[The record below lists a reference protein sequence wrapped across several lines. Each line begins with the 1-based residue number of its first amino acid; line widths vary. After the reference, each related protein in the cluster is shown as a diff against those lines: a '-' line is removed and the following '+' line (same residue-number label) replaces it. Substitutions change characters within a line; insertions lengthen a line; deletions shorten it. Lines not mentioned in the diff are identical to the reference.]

1 MEKQIILSGIQPTG
15 KLHLGNYLGAVKNF
29 VELQNHHHCYF
40 MVADLH
46 SLTANYDPATKQA
59 QILETAKEYLAA
71 GLDPKKCHIFIQ
83 SYVPQHT
90 ELAWVFNTLTPMAF
104 LERMTQFKDKAAAQK
119 TNINTGLFTYPTLM
133 AADILIYKATAVPVG
148 IDQEQHLE
156 LTRQIA
162 KFFNNKFSQ
171 TFPEP
176 KSLKTEIP
184 KVMSLLE
191 PNKKM
196 AKSLG
201 DNHCIYLD
209 DEPETIAK
217 KLSKAV
223 TDTGDGKSNGAHNL
237 LDLLKTFSAP
247 EVYAKFVNEQKS
259 GAIRYSELKAQL
271 ATDIAAHFSG
281 FRETKKKLKDGAVK
295 KILDKGAKAANKV
308 ASATMKE
315 VRVKIGI
322 R

>member
-1 MEKQIILSGIQPTG
+1 MEKQTILSGIQPTG

-46 SLTANYDPATKQA
+46 SITADYDPKQKQA
-59 QILETAKEYLAA
+59 QILQTAKEYLAA
-71 GLDPKKCHIFIQ
+71 GVNPKKCHIFIQ
-83 SYVPQHT
+83 SHVPEHT
-90 ELAWVFNTLTPMAF
+90 ELAWIFNTLTPIAF
-104 LERMTQFKDKAAAQK
+104 LERMTQYKDKSTSQK
-119 TNINTGLFTYPTLM
+119 SNINTGLFTYPVLQ

-162 KFFNNKFSQ
+162 KFFNNKFGQ
-171 TFPEP
+171 TFPES
-176 KSLKTEIP
+176 KSLRTQTP

-191 PNKKM
+191 PTKKM
-196 AKSLG
+196 SKSLG

-223 TDTGDGKSNGAHNL
+223 TDTGDGKSSGAHNL

-247 EVYAKFVNEQKS
+247 AVYTKFTNEQKS

-271 ATDIAAHFSG
+271 ATDIAAHFAS
-281 FRETKKKLKDGAVK
+281 FRETKKKLKDSTVK